1 MLKVFYASFTRY
13 FHMKS
18 PRFPFDLSLLGTGLL
33 SVVLVTGGMYL
44 LGNSVGAALIESAHS
59 NGEEAIA
66 TAFGA
71 LGGSLALLHIW
82 RHFHEF
88 QKRDSRYHNRN
99 HNYYPS
105 RLSHAWLSF
114 FYLFSD
120 GVLPVLFGVATYL
133 TGSSAVFLDVPSP
146 LQTLVGIGGSIP
158 VFFLT
163 RRWVSRKFRRYF
175 MGL

>member
-1 MLKVFYASFTRY
+1 M
-13 FHMKS
+13 
-18 PRFPFDLSLLGTGLL
+18 FDLSLLGTGLL
-33 SVVLVTGGMYL
+33 SAVLVTGGMYL
-44 LGNSVGAALIESAHS
+44 LGTSIGTALIKSAHS
-59 NGEEAIA
+59 NGGEGIA

-71 LGGSLALLHIW
+71 IGVALALLHMW

-99 HNYYPS
+99 QSLYPS

-114 FYLFSD
+114 FYLFLD
-120 GVLPVLFGVATYL
+120 GFLPLLSGVATYL
-133 TGSSAVFLDVPSP
+133 IGSFTVSFEVQSP
-146 LQTLVGIGGSIP
+146 LLSTAVGIGGSIP

-163 RRWVSRKFRRYF
+163 RSWVSRKFRRYF

>member
-1 MLKVFYASFTRY
+1 M
-13 FHMKS
+13 
-18 PRFPFDLSLLGTGLL
+18 FDLSLLGTGLL
-33 SVVLVTGGMYL
+33 SAVLVTGGMYL
-44 LGNSVGAALIESAHS
+44 LGTSIGTALIKSAHS
-59 NGEEAIA
+59 NGGEGIA

-71 LGGSLALLHIW
+71 IGVTLALLHIW

-133 TGSSAVFLDVPSP
+133 IGSAAVPFEMQLP
-146 LQTLVGIGGSIP
+146 LLSTAVGIGGSIP

-163 RRWVSRKFRRYF
+163 RRWVGRKFRRYLI
-175 MGL
+175 GL

>member
-1 MLKVFYASFTRY
+1 M
-13 FHMKS
+13 
-18 PRFPFDLSLLGTGLL
+18 FDLSLLGTCLL
-33 SVVLVTGGMYL
+33 SVVLVTGGMYI
-44 LGNSVGAALIESAHS
+44 LGNSVGTALIKSAHS

-71 LGGSLALLHIW
+71 IGVALALLHMW
-82 RHFHEF
+82 RHFYEF

-99 HNYYPS
+99 QNLYPS

-120 GVLPVLFGVATYL
+120 GFLPLLSGVATYL
-133 TGSSAVFLDVPSP
+133 IGSFTVSFEVQSP
-146 LQTLVGIGGSIP
+146 LLSTAVGIGGSIP

-163 RRWVSRKFRRYF
+163 RSWVSRMFRRYF

>member
-1 MLKVFYASFTRY
+1 
-13 FHMKS
+13 MKS
-18 PRFPFDLSLLGTGLL
+18 PRFTFDLSLLGTGLL
-33 SVVLVTGGMYL
+33 LVVLVTGGMYL

-99 HNYYPS
+99 QNLYPS

-120 GVLPVLFGVATYL
+120 GFAPLLSGVATYL
-133 TGSSAVFLDVPSP
+133 IGSFAVSLEVQSP
-146 LQTLVGIGGSIP
+146 LLTTAVDIGGSIP